1 MSRDG
6 TGSSAAHDGDRAPP
20 ARRARL
26 TRPRVLAT
34 AVALVDR
41 DGLAALTMRS
51 LATELGVEPMA
62 LYRYAS
68 GKQALLD
75 GMVEA
80 FCAEVNERLGL
91 AADSGPAD
99 ATVSADWRAELHRVV
114 NVFQAVAEAH
124 PRVFP
129 LVVTRPL
136 DVPLTRRSTAAL
148 RLNEHVLAL
157 LTQAGLDDRATL
169 RLYRAVVGWTTGYLL
184 VDRRQVV
191 DNPDEPEP
199 LLRLGLHRLPVTE
212 YPRLR
217 ALAGLLAD
225 HDPEVELAA
234 GLDILLDELGKPPQ
248 R

>member
-1 MSRDG
+1 MDREG
-6 TGSSAAHDGDRAPP
+6 ERSSAARGGERAPSP
-20 ARRARL
+20 RRARL
-26 TRPRVLAT
+26 TRSRVLDA

-41 DGLAALTMRS
+41 DGLAALTMRN
-51 LATELGVEPMA
+51 LATDLGVEPMA

-80 FCAEVNERLGL
+80 FCAEVYEGLGP
-91 AADSGPAD
+91 PAEG
-99 ATVSADWRAELHRVV
+99 AGGTGRDWRAELHRVAE
-114 NVFQAVAEAH
+114 VFHAVADAH
-124 PRVFP
+124 PQVVP

-136 DVPLTRRSTAAL
+136 DVPLARRPPAML

-157 LTQAGLDDRATL
+157 LDRAGLDDHATL
-169 RLYRAVVGWTTGYLL
+169 RLYRAVGGWVLGYLL

-199 LLRLGLHRLPVTE
+199 LLRLGLHRLPISE

-217 ALAGLLAD
+217 ALARLLAD
-225 HDPEVELAA
+225 HDPAEELAA
-234 GLDILLDELGKPPQ
+234 GLDALLDGLGDH
-248 R
+248 RTDD